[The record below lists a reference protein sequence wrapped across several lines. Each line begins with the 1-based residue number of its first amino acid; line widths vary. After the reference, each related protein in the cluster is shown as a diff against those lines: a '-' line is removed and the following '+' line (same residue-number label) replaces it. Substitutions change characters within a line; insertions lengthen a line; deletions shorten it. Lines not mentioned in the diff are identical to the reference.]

1 MKDSPLVGAGG
12 RELHHYDVVA
22 AGVAL
27 AVEVSALRVPT
38 DNNGVGTVYLSQLG
52 LGRRSAYYREFDPH
66 ALQHL
71 ELIVNGSHKQNTS

>member
-1 MKDSPLVGAGG
+1 MICAVTLLPSLEFHHHDVG
-12 RELHHYDVVA
+12 A

-27 AVEVSALRVPT
+27 AVEVSAPRVPT
-38 DNNGVGTVYLSQLG
+38 NENVARSIYLSQLG